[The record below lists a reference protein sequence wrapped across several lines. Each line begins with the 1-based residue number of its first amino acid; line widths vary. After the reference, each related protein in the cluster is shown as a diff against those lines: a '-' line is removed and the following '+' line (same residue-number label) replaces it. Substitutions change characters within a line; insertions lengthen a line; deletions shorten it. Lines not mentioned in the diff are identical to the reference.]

1 MLTSIPA
8 SDRAAAGNLWLESI
22 GMTEHNRFAGL
33 HTSPTYF
40 IDSRQ
45 SRGTT
50 MTTNAVRELP
60 DQVLFHV
67 EVMRQ
72 EIKTIKTHPS
82 RKSPLPSKKWRKRS
96 TFCLKRQARLQ
107 KKWPPKRVRSSAAS
121 QSPRHLIVSHAE
133 LRFSASSPL
142 RLYSCGI

>member
-72 EIKTIKTHPS
+72 EIKTIKTA
-82 RKSPLPSKKWRKRS
+82 PLKE
-96 TFCLKRQARLQ
+96 
-107 KKWPPKRVRSSAAS
+107 VAAAVEKMEEEIN
-121 QSPRHLIVSHAE
+121 LLFEKAGKAAE
-133 LRFSASSPL
+133 EMAAEK
-142 RLYSCGI
+142 GT